1 MLFDLTPTERNTV
14 QPAARAVALDFLQV
28 QLDAVA
34 AKIARRE
41 AYLARHSP
49 AGETPPP
56 EETETLH
63 IYRREQALIGE
74 LMADCQEQLLPEALR
89 RRLAAAQRRSAA
101 QAGRPKSSPAA
112 RAERWQAEVEQQ
124 ILTELLRQWANWL
137 QGR

>member
-1 MLFDLTPTERNTV
+1 MLFDLTPTERNAV
-14 QPAARAVALDFLQV
+14 QPAARAVALDFLQA

-41 AYLARHSP
+41 AYLAQHYP

-56 EETETLH
+56 GETETLH

-89 RRLAAAQRRSAA
+89 RRLTAAQRRSAA
-101 QAGRPKSSPAA
+101 LAGRPKSSPAA
-112 RAERWQAEVEQQ
+112 RAERWQAEVEQK
-124 ILTELLRQWANWL
+124 ILRDLLQRWSTWL
-137 QGR
+137 KGG